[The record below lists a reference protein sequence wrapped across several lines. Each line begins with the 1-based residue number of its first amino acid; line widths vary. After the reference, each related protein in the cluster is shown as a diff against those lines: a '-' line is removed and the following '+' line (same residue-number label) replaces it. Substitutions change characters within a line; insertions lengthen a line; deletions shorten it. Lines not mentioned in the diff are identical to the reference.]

1 MLAKQ
6 REEGVKDVTGLLQQL
21 AIVAQC
27 FAQAVDDGIET
38 RRFESSKLFVLQINV
53 VNYFREI
60 LQAANVSWAKTLTHG
75 LEGAVVALVR
85 KLRAEHVEGNRAG
98 EPKTAPSQDP
108 VWFRVELTCR
118 YNVMRSVTSV
128 TLSGKL
134 IDSEQRLAFVACEE
148 NSNLVVFDLDA
159 KKATAT
165 ISVVA
170 DPDVLAFDNILRR
183 LYVSAESGVITIFD
197 ERDRGLTKVAQEF
210 LAPNGA

>member
-1 MLAKQ
+1 
-6 REEGVKDVTGLLQQL
+6 
-21 AIVAQC
+21 
-27 FAQAVDDGIET
+27 
-38 RRFESSKLFVLQINV
+38 
-53 VNYFREI
+53 
-60 LQAANVSWAKTLTHG
+60 
-75 LEGAVVALVR
+75 
-85 KLRAEHVEGNRAG
+85 
-98 EPKTAPSQDP
+98 
-108 VWFRVELTCR
+108 
-118 YNVMRSVTSV
+118 MRSVTSV